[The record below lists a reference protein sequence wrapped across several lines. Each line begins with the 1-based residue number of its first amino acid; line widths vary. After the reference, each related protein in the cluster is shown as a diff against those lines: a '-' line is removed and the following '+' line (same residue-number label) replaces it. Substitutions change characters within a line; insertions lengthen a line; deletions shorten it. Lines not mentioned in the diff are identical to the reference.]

1 MLFSLDAVPF
11 YYSRVVYGS
20 TPGEI
25 LSYLRFVDFGP
36 LPPFYQAV
44 LSAWVDVDGGFS
56 ALADTLVVASST
68 VRTPVSSVSTKS
80 TYSLLLEFHR
90 HKLACVRSFGRVF
103 GPLYWPYT
111 WSQLFGFGLDLPM
124 IDISWQIAH
133 GVFRTGHRLV
143 SIFGMFHTP
152 IASF

>member
-1 MLFSLDAVPF
+1 MDAVPF
-11 YYSRVVYGS
+11 YYSPVVHGS

-25 LSYLRFVDFGP
+25 LSYPRRVCFDP

-44 LSAWVDVDGGFS
+44 LSAWVAVDGGFY

-80 TYSLLLEFHR
+80 TNSLLLELEA
-90 HKLACVRSFGRVF
+90 LA
-103 GPLYWPYT
+103 T
-111 WSQLFGFGLDLPM
+111 WSQLFWFGLDLPM
-124 IDISWQIAH
+124 IDVSWQIAH

-143 SIFGMFHTP
+143 
-152 IASF
+152 